1 MGWLGND
8 LFDDWDV
15 AVIDVRISDDV
26 DELTDFETT
35 DLGEHDKEK
44 AVLKDVP
51 VVGGKHI
58 VASLVENAVKGVPSD
73 VEGHR
78 VGAWVK
84 MHLMEILE
92 VIEVR
97 HDAAG
102 MWVVLKVIKN
112 SIDLVELTFWVNC
125 FLGELIAIGL
135 SD

>member
-1 MGWLGND
+1 MGWLSDD
-8 LFDDWDV
+8 LFDDRDV
-15 AVIDVRISDDV
+15 TVIDVSVSDDV
-26 DELTDFETT
+26 DELTDFETA

-58 VASLVENAVKGVPSD
+58 IASLVKDAVKGVAGD

-112 SIDLVELTFWVNC
+112 SIDLIEFTFWVNL